1 MPAELG
7 VSTREQLPEL
17 RLQLEST
24 AAPRDDGPFQR
35 RSPVGVEDC
44 RAVSSTLAVQV
55 VEEFVET
62 AEGEQTMV
70 VEVGSCTRRETP
82 PELALWYAS
91 PV

>member
-1 MPAELG
+1 M
-7 VSTREQLPEL
+7 
-17 RLQLEST
+17 
-24 AAPRDDGPFQR
+24 
-35 RSPVGVEDC
+35 GVEDC